1 MITVS
6 VESGV
11 NVCQRRYRWLM
22 SITNVW
28 HDESKCDGDSSST
41 GWWWTN
47 GCVVS
52 CRHIDHE
59 ATYVM
64 LASWKN
70 WLCPVQFAWTA
81 FDDEQCCICIIST
94 GVDNWGVE
102 IETPKATRG
111 NGETYQHPHAVSS
124 RLGGLGSVVSSPSET
139 WAELGRN
146 RFWCILTL
154 KEPIWRQENREAY
167 LATLCA

>member
-28 HDESKCDGDSSST
+28 HDESECDGDSSST

-70 WLCPVQFAWTA
+70 WLSPVQFAWTA

-94 GVDNWGVE
+94 GGRQLRRRDRDAEGDEWEWRDVS
-102 IETPKATRG
+102 TSP
-111 NGETYQHPHAVSS
+111 VSS